1 MALAG
6 ASLHAI
12 AACVRCAATRPVRGA
27 FVCVRGG
34 LGPMVREG
42 EYALDSTEY
51 GCLLSERSNAMS
63 NVVSEF
69 ATILTPSRL
78 NDAPLLPFLSDSH
91 GT

>member
-1 MALAG
+1 
-6 ASLHAI
+6 
-12 AACVRCAATRPVRGA
+12 
-27 FVCVRGG
+27 
-34 LGPMVREG
+34 MVREG